1 MTTCVR
7 VQNEAGI
14 ALFEGSPL
22 PSLVS
27 SHAAAC
33 EACRHEISELTLLFT
48 AMGAT
53 PTLVAMPHKNFAL
66 TAAVVADV
74 AARKRTANV
83 LARVIRPFTFAGA
96 ALAFVL
102 FSGGALIV
110 GAWVNTQPHP
120 TQSVEVT
127 TSTTPP
133 ATTAP
138 ATTTPATPGASE
150 APASAAPTPTPA
162 PTDLPRRTPE
172 PASPTPS
179 GDPSTAAPGSTS
191 P

>member
-1 MTTCVR
+1 MDRAGSERNCNKCKVLGAAAPLPGMTTCAR

-120 TQSVEVT
+120 TQSVEVDRK
-127 TSTTPP
+127 STRLNSSHT
-133 ATTAP
+133 
-138 ATTTPATPGASE
+138 
-150 APASAAPTPTPA
+150 
-162 PTDLPRRTPE
+162 
-172 PASPTPS
+172 
-179 GDPSTAAPGSTS
+179 
-191 P
+191 